1 MLRIVED
8 EEATSGTSSLKKKQ
22 AEETDASAVAQSEE
36 PEPEESVVAKEETED
51 TETATEAADNEAIKR
66 YVEDEEDEDEFG
78 EISLKSI
85 LGGDILQSKFFVRQV
100 IFVLF
105 VVALMLA
112 YTANRYNSQQEIIT
126 IDSLKLKLQEERYN
140 VLTQSSELLNLSR
153 QSNIEVKL
161 KENGDS
167 ALVNPTTPPFEV
179 KWERR
184 MASVKPKLT
193 EKLKKKGFGETEAY
207 WKIKMTN
214 EEEGTK

>member
-1 MLRIVED
+1 MKKENQDTKKAMLRIVED
-8 EEATSGTSSLKKKQ
+8 EEATSGTSSLNKKQ
-22 AEETDASAVAQSEE
+22 AEETDASSVAQSEE
-36 PEPEESVVAKEETED
+36 LEESVVAKDETED

-179 KWERR
+179 K
-184 MASVKPKLT
+184 
-193 EKLKKKGFGETEAY
+193 
-207 WKIKMTN
+207 
-214 EEEGTK
+214 

>member
-1 MLRIVED
+1 MKKENQDTKKAMLRIVED

-22 AEETDASAVAQSEE
+22 AEETDASAVVQSE
-36 PEPEESVVAKEETED
+36 EPEESVVAKDETEE

-167 ALVNPTTPPFEV
+167 ALVNPTTPPVEV
-179 KWERR
+179 K
-184 MASVKPKLT
+184 
-193 EKLKKKGFGETEAY
+193 
-207 WKIKMTN
+207 
-214 EEEGTK
+214 

>member
-1 MLRIVED
+1 MKKENQDTKKAMLRIVED

-22 AEETDASAVAQSEE
+22 AEETDASAVVQSE
-36 PEPEESVVAKEETED
+36 EPEESVVAKNETED

-179 KWERR
+179 K
-184 MASVKPKLT
+184 
-193 EKLKKKGFGETEAY
+193 
-207 WKIKMTN
+207 
-214 EEEGTK
+214 

>member
-22 AEETDASAVAQSEE
+22 AEETDASAVVQSE
-36 PEPEESVVAKEETED
+36 EPEESVVAKDETED

-179 KWERR
+179 K
-184 MASVKPKLT
+184 
-193 EKLKKKGFGETEAY
+193 
-207 WKIKMTN
+207 
-214 EEEGTK
+214 

>member
-1 MLRIVED
+1 MKKENQDTKKAMLRIVED

-22 AEETDASAVAQSEE
+22 AEETDASSVAQSE
-36 PEPEESVVAKEETED
+36 EPEESVVAKDETED

-85 LGGDILQSKFFVRQV
+85 LGGDILQSKLRQV

-105 VVALMLA
+105 VVVLMLA

-179 KWERR
+179 K
-184 MASVKPKLT
+184 
-193 EKLKKKGFGETEAY
+193 
-207 WKIKMTN
+207 
-214 EEEGTK
+214 

>member
-1 MLRIVED
+1 MKKENQDTKKAMLRIVED

-22 AEETDASAVAQSEE
+22 AEETDASSVAQSEE
-36 PEPEESVVAKEETED
+36 TEESVVAKDETED

-179 KWERR
+179 K
-184 MASVKPKLT
+184 
-193 EKLKKKGFGETEAY
+193 
-207 WKIKMTN
+207 
-214 EEEGTK
+214 

>member
-1 MLRIVED
+1 M
-8 EEATSGTSSLKKKQ
+8 K
-22 AEETDASAVAQSEE
+22 
-36 PEPEESVVAKEETED
+36 KEELHIEED
-51 TETATEAADNEAIKR
+51 ILQEKEEEVTASEKEAIKR

-85 LGGDILQSKFFVRQV
+85 LGGDILQSRFFLRQV
-100 IFVLF
+100 VFVLF
-105 VVALMLA
+105 VVMLMLA

-179 KWERR
+179 K
-184 MASVKPKLT
+184 
-193 EKLKKKGFGETEAY
+193 
-207 WKIKMTN
+207 
-214 EEEGTK
+214 

>member
-36 PEPEESVVAKEETED
+36 PEESVVAKDETED

-78 EISLKSI
+78 GISLKSI

-167 ALVNPTTPPFEV
+167 ALVNPTTPPLEV
-179 KWERR
+179 NSGRWALAA
-184 MASVKPKLT
+184 ASLYIYRT
-193 EKLKKKGFGETEAY
+193 SSGILCS
-207 WKIKMTN
+207 MRLS
-214 EEEGTK
+214 

>member
-1 MLRIVED
+1 MKKENQDTKKAMLRIVED

-22 AEETDASAVAQSEE
+22 AEETDASAMVQSE
-36 PEPEESVVAKEETED
+36 EPEESVVAKDETED

-179 KWERR
+179 K
-184 MASVKPKLT
+184 
-193 EKLKKKGFGETEAY
+193 
-207 WKIKMTN
+207 
-214 EEEGTK
+214 

>member
-1 MLRIVED
+1 MKLSELIEKLNPLEVKGDLNKDITGVNIDSRQVKEGHLFIAVK
-8 EEATSGTSSLKKKQ
+8 GTQ
-22 AEETDASAVAQSEE
+22 VDGHE
-36 PEPEESVVAKEETED
+36 EPEESVVAKNETED

-161 KENGDS
+161 
-167 ALVNPTTPPFEV
+167 PFSPSLHSPLSFC
-179 KWERR
+179 ER
-184 MASVKPKLT
+184 
-193 EKLKKKGFGETEAY
+193 
-207 WKIKMTN
+207 
-214 EEEGTK
+214 

>member
-1 MLRIVED
+1 MKKENQDTKKAMLRIVED
-8 EEATSGTSSLKKKQ
+8 EDATSGTSSLKKNQ

-36 PEPEESVVAKEETED
+36 PEESVVAKDETED

-179 KWERR
+179 K
-184 MASVKPKLT
+184 
-193 EKLKKKGFGETEAY
+193 
-207 WKIKMTN
+207 
-214 EEEGTK
+214 

>member
-1 MLRIVED
+1 MKKENQDTKKAMLRIVED
-8 EEATSGTSSLKKKQ
+8 EEATSSTSSLKKKQ
-22 AEETDASAVAQSEE
+22 AEETDASAVVQSE
-36 PEPEESVVAKEETED
+36 EPEESVVAKDETED

-179 KWERR
+179 K
-184 MASVKPKLT
+184 
-193 EKLKKKGFGETEAY
+193 
-207 WKIKMTN
+207 
-214 EEEGTK
+214 

>member
-1 MLRIVED
+1 LKKENQDTKKAMLRIVED

-179 KWERR
+179 K
-184 MASVKPKLT
+184 
-193 EKLKKKGFGETEAY
+193 
-207 WKIKMTN
+207 
-214 EEEGTK
+214 

>member
-1 MLRIVED
+1 MKKENQDTKKAMLRIVED
-8 EEATSGTSSLKKKQ
+8 EEATSGTSSLKKNQ
-22 AEETDASAVAQSEE
+22 AEETDASAVVQSE
-36 PEPEESVVAKEETED
+36 EPEESVVAKEETED

-179 KWERR
+179 K
-184 MASVKPKLT
+184 
-193 EKLKKKGFGETEAY
+193 
-207 WKIKMTN
+207 
-214 EEEGTK
+214 

>member
-1 MLRIVED
+1 MKKENQDTKKAMLRIVED

-22 AEETDASAVAQSEE
+22 AEETDASAVVQSE
-36 PEPEESVVAKEETED
+36 EPEESVVAKDETED
-51 TETATEAADNEAIKR
+51 TETTTEAADNEAIKR

-179 KWERR
+179 K
-184 MASVKPKLT
+184 
-193 EKLKKKGFGETEAY
+193 
-207 WKIKMTN
+207 
-214 EEEGTK
+214 

>member
-1 MLRIVED
+1 MKTENQDTKKAMLRIVED
-8 EEATSGTSSLKKKQ
+8 EETTSGTSSLKKKQ
-22 AEETDASAVAQSEE
+22 TEKTDASTVVQSE
-36 PEPEESVVAKEETED
+36 EPEESVVAKDETED
-51 TETATEAADNEAIKR
+51 SETTMEAADNEAIKR

-105 VVALMLA
+105 VVALMLT

-179 KWERR
+179 K
-184 MASVKPKLT
+184 
-193 EKLKKKGFGETEAY
+193 
-207 WKIKMTN
+207 
-214 EEEGTK
+214 

>member
-1 MLRIVED
+1 MKKENQDTKKAMLRIVED

-22 AEETDASAVAQSEE
+22 GEETDASAVVQSE
-36 PEPEESVVAKEETED
+36 EPEESVVAKEETED

-179 KWERR
+179 K
-184 MASVKPKLT
+184 
-193 EKLKKKGFGETEAY
+193 
-207 WKIKMTN
+207 
-214 EEEGTK
+214 

>member
-1 MLRIVED
+1 LKKENQDTKKAMLRIVED

-22 AEETDASAVAQSEE
+22 AEETDASAVVQSE
-36 PEPEESVVAKEETED
+36 EPEESVVAKDETED

-179 KWERR
+179 K
-184 MASVKPKLT
+184 
-193 EKLKKKGFGETEAY
+193 
-207 WKIKMTN
+207 
-214 EEEGTK
+214 

>member
-1 MLRIVED
+1 MKKENQDTKKAMLRIVED

-22 AEETDASAVAQSEE
+22 AEETDASAVVQSE
-36 PEPEESVVAKEETED
+36 EPEESVVAKDETED

-179 KWERR
+179 K
-184 MASVKPKLT
+184 
-193 EKLKKKGFGETEAY
+193 
-207 WKIKMTN
+207 
-214 EEEGTK
+214 

>member
-1 MLRIVED
+1 MKKENQDTKKAMLRIVED

-22 AEETDASAVAQSEE
+22 AEETDASAVVQSE
-36 PEPEESVVAKEETED
+36 EPEESVVAKEETED

-179 KWERR
+179 K
-184 MASVKPKLT
+184 
-193 EKLKKKGFGETEAY
+193 
-207 WKIKMTN
+207 
-214 EEEGTK
+214 

>member
-1 MLRIVED
+1 LKKENQDTKKAMLRIVED

-36 PEPEESVVAKEETED
+36 PEESVVAKDETED
-51 TETATEAADNEAIKR
+51 TETATEVADNEAIKR

-179 KWERR
+179 K
-184 MASVKPKLT
+184 
-193 EKLKKKGFGETEAY
+193 
-207 WKIKMTN
+207 
-214 EEEGTK
+214 

>member
-1 MLRIVED
+1 LKKENQDTKKAMLRIVED

-36 PEPEESVVAKEETED
+36 PEESVVAKDETED

-167 ALVNPTTPPFEV
+167 ASVNPTTPPYEV
-179 KWERR
+179 KRERR
-184 MASVKPKLT
+184 MASANPKLT
-193 EKLKKKGFGETEAY
+193 EKLKKERLRQ
-207 WKIKMTN
+207 N
-214 EEEGTK
+214 

>member
-1 MLRIVED
+1 MKKENQDTKKAMLRIVED
-8 EEATSGTSSLKKKQ
+8 EEATSGTSSLKKNQ
-22 AEETDASAVAQSEE
+22 AEETDASAVVQSE
-36 PEPEESVVAKEETED
+36 EPEESVVAKEETED

-167 ALVNPTTPPFEV
+167 ALVNPTTPPCEV
-179 KWERR
+179 K
-184 MASVKPKLT
+184 
-193 EKLKKKGFGETEAY
+193 
-207 WKIKMTN
+207 
-214 EEEGTK
+214 

>member
-1 MLRIVED
+1 MKKENQDNKKAMLRIVED
-8 EEATSGTSSLKKKQ
+8 EEAKSGTSSLKKKQ
-22 AEETDASAVAQSEE
+22 AEETDASAVVQSE
-36 PEPEESVVAKEETED
+36 EPEESVVAKDETED

-179 KWERR
+179 K
-184 MASVKPKLT
+184 
-193 EKLKKKGFGETEAY
+193 
-207 WKIKMTN
+207 
-214 EEEGTK
+214 